1 MGLIGEFQVA
11 KGTPGPLAAVKMVG
25 LPVAHSRVIGQRTE
39 EANMSSKKTL
49 GQSGIS
55 RTH

>member
-11 KGTPGPLAAVKMVG
+11 KGPLAAVKMVG